1 MGGVYP
7 AAVEAAAARLFPL
20 FLVQRLP
27 GSPAGGGARRAAAR
41 TASSER
47 RPAQAGLGE
56 EGIASRTGRLV
67 PRGLAPQEV
76 FFPPASPWVAGGGAG
91 GAAHRTGRA
100 VEPRALL
107 AQPVATRPLPDV
119 LGGDA
124 AAAQAAWIVVVDVGV
139 GRMPRALACLH
150 APSPPPDRG
159 FGRRPV

>member
-27 GSPAGGGARRAAAR
+27 GSPAGGGAYGVFGEALRAGFA
-41 TASSER
+41 
-47 RPAQAGLGE
+47 RPAHAGLGE

-159 FGRRPV
+159 FGRRP